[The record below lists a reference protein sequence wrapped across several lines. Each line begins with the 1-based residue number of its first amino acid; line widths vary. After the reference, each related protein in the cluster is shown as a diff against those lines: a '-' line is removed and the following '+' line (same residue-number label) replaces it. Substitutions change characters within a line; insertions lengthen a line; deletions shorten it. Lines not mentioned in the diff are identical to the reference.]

1 MSIDLTDKLRLAERM
16 TAALAAIPNLVAV
29 ALGGSLARGTH
40 HAGSDIDIGLYYR
53 AETPFPV
60 DAVRTVA
67 RSFATGSEP
76 VVTGFGEWG
85 PWVNGGAWIET
96 SLCKVDLLYRDL
108 DQVER
113 TVREAQAG
121 TWRHDFDQQP
131 PFGFRSVIYLA
142 ETAACKPLHDPD
154 DELAELKAAVAT
166 YPPALKRRIVADCLW
181 GAEFSL
187 LFAGDFARRGE
198 VANVAGSL
206 TRVHHYL
213 VQTLFA
219 LNETYFI
226 NDKGVDAA
234 IEGFTLLPRNFTRV
248 TAEALGWVGASPAEL
263 GAAVERFRG
272 LVRAAVDL
280 ADGMYEA
287 RFVLPGA

>member
-1 MSIDLTDKLRLAERM
+1 MSIDVADKLRLADRVA
-16 TAALAAIPNLVAV
+16 AALAPIPNLVAI

-40 HAGSDIDIGLYYR
+40 HTGSDIDIGLYYR
-53 AETPFPV
+53 AATPFPV
-60 DAVRTVA
+60 DAVWAVA

-85 PWVNGGAWIET
+85 LWVNGGAWIET
-96 SLCKVDLLYRDL
+96 SLCKIDLLYRDL
-108 DQVER
+108 DLVER

-166 YPPALKRRIVADCLW
+166 YPPELKRRIVADCLW

-198 VANVAGSL
+198 VANVAGCL

-213 VQTLFA
+213 VQALFA
-219 LNETYFI
+219 LNEVYFI
-226 NDKGVDAA
+226 GDKGTGAM
-234 IEGFTLLPRNFTRV
+234 IEAFDVRPDDYVRV
-248 TAEALGWVGASPAEL
+248 ATEVLGRMGMTAEEL
-263 GAAVERFRG
+263 GASVDRFRG
-272 LVRAAVDL
+272 LFEEIAAL
-280 ADGMYEA
+280 SGGEYRP
-287 RFVLPGA
+287 RFILPGS